1 MSVKNTLFKEGK
13 RLSLDQVMGILK
25 NHKDVLLGSDW
36 LGLSEVTN
44 HNGEYCQ
51 FSCDSQAWSS
61 AVLSRTRAS
70 SKILIWKMGQTMS
83 ANAKIGVESQIICG
97 QQV

>member
-61 AVLSRTRAS
+61 AVLIEAIFAHS
-70 SKILIWKMGQTMS
+70 SQFEDSDLEDGTDH
-83 ANAKIGVESQIICG
+83 ES
-97 QQV
+97 